1 MHDETDAGPP
11 MMGKPFSV
19 ILLPTL
25 ECNVACDYCFEE
37 KSKVRLSASQVPLLT
52 ERLLD
57 HMAERGS
64 VEAQVYWQG
73 GEVMLLGPTWFE
85 RAGDVMGTMA
95 AARGLRFRHHLQTN
109 LIGWSAR
116 WHGVVKSMFGSVL
129 GTSMDYPNAH
139 RRLKNGSTDQYT
151 ALWLRAVADARAA
164 GISAGCIAV
173 LHKATLEAGPEP
185 FYDFYTETA
194 GLTELQVNMPFPGG
208 PGEGG
213 DTLAPV
219 PLAAFLAGL
228 MDVWMTRGYDRGVRF
243 DPFNELLNAF
253 SGRPARL
260 PCIWQQNCANEF
272 ISIDAR
278 GESALC
284 DCWVTSY
291 PEHAFGNAFASSSL
305 SEMLGASAARDRFL
319 ERPEQLM
326 DHESCGTC
334 PWLSMCHGGCP
345 VRTFTALGT
354 VFAKDPYCE
363 AYKTLFAHARQIA
376 SAVARQARR
385 SLERTSA

>member
-1 MHDETDAGPP
+1 MSNETPMPPP
-11 MMGKPFSV
+11 MTGKPFSV

-37 KSKVRLSASQVPLLT
+37 KSKVRLDASQVPLLT

-57 HMAERGS
+57 HMVERGS

-85 RAGDVMGTMA
+85 RAGEVMGSMA
-95 AARGLRFRHHLQTN
+95 QARGLHLRHHLQTN

-116 WHGVVKSMFGSVL
+116 WHGVVKSMFGGAL

-139 RRLKNGSTDQYT
+139 RRLKNGSTEQYT
-151 ALWLRAVADARAA
+151 ELWLRAVADARAA

-173 LHKATLEAGPEP
+173 LHEASLQAGAEA
-185 FYDFYTETA
+185 FYTFYTETA
-194 GLTELQVNMPFPGG
+194 GLTEFQVNMPFPGG

-213 DTLAPV
+213 DTLAPA
-219 PLAAFLAGL
+219 PLAHFLTEL
-228 MDVWMTRGYDRGVRF
+228 MDVWMARGFDQGVQLG
-243 DPFNELLNAF
+243 PFNELLNAF
-253 SGRPARL
+253 RGRPSRL

-278 GESALC
+278 GQTALC

-291 PEHAFGNAFASSSL
+291 PEHAFGNAFASTSL
-305 SEMLGASAARDRFL
+305 SEMLGSSAARARFL
-319 ERPEQLM
+319 ERPRQLM
-326 DHESCGTC
+326 EHESCGTC

-363 AYKTLFAHARQIA
+363 AYKALFTHARQVA
-376 SAVARQARR
+376 STAARR
-385 SLERTSA
+385 TQRVVERSPA